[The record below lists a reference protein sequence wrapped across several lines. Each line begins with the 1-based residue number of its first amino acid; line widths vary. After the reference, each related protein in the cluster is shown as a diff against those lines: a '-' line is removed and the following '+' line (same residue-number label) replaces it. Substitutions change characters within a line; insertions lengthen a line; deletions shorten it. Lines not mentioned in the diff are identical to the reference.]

1 MLVLQTSVL
10 NKLPMECF
18 SLQINEINGTNY
30 RTTLW
35 CHRASGMKNSTI
47 MNAQKHS
54 SRRGLRRGRGVLYIC
69 RQKSQFADYR
79 YKFLDERCRKCPSD
93 NVNNFVEIEK
103 FFIFGKNYHMSE
115 QNFLIFEKNYDICGK
130 ILLSS
135 KKIMTYPKI
144 FLSRPTTPPP
154 PPPRRQKFQR
164 KFFRCPFL
172 SKSAPWNRPPHFFML
187 PAPLS
192 VTPQHL
198 SPLCDSPVRPAW
210 RYISV
215 GPVSGII

>member
-18 SLQINEINGTNY
+18 FLQINGTNY

-47 MNAQKHS
+47 MHTQKHS

-79 YKFLDERCRKCPSD
+79 YKFSRNMCPY
-93 NVNNFVEIEK
+93 VA
-103 FFIFGKNYHMSE
+103 
-115 QNFLIFEKNYDICGK
+115 L
-130 ILLSS
+130 
-135 KKIMTYPKI
+135 
-144 FLSRPTTPPP
+144 
-154 PPPRRQKFQR
+154 
-164 KFFRCPFL
+164 FFRKVPL
-172 SKSAPWNRPPHFFML
+172 ENVPPLNFFML
-187 PAPLS
+187 GAPISHTPTPFPLS
-192 VTPQHL
+192 
-198 SPLCDSPVRPAW
+198 DSPVRPAW